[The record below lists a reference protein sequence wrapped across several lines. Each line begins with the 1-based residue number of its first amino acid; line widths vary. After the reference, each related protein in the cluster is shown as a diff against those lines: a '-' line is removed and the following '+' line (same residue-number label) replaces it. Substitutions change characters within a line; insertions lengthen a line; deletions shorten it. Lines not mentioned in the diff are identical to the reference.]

1 MKLRVCR
8 HCQNHYQPSLSSE
21 CPHCVETP
29 DVDVSNRVRPSIA
42 WLLGLGLGLTACG
55 EDEKDTSQQ
64 DTSQRDTSQEEPA
77 AEPTAE
83 PSDEALYGVPN
94 NG

>member
-1 MKLRVCR
+1 MNLRVCR

-21 CPHCVETP
+21 CPHCVEPPSLDTRG
-29 DVDVSNRVRPSIA
+29 VDASKNIRPSIA
-42 WLLGLGLGLTACG
+42 WLLGLGLGLAACG

-64 DTSQRDTSQEEPA
+64 DTSQEEPA

-83 PSDEALYGVPN
+83 PSGEALYGVPN

>member
-1 MKLRVCR
+1 MKLYVCR
-8 HCQNHYQPSLSSE
+8 HCQNHYQPSLSNE
-21 CPHCVETP
+21 CPHCLETP
-29 DVDVSNRVRPSIA
+29 NIKRPSIA
-42 WLLGLGLGLTACG
+42 WLLGLGLGLAACG

-64 DTSQRDTSQEEPA
+64 DTAQEEPA